1 MATPIGHMLV
11 GAALGI
17 GYLLPRAGSPAS
29 ALRALW
35 AQRLGII
42 GVALLAC
49 LPDIDF
55 LLGWPFGNINR
66 FHQGYTHSLGWI
78 AMIVVGIWII
88 WQRQNRGNGLARF
101 VFLFTVG
108 YSHLLL
114 DIMTVDMG
122 PPYGVYLFWPLYDQR
137 IHTPL
142 LYLFKNLDR
151 IQVFS
156 WHNFKSLIWEIAIT
170 LPFPV
175 LILLWKTAPRPGE
188 QVRSNQDR

>member
-1 MATPIGHMLV
+1 MATPIGHALIGGM
-11 GAALGI
+11 LGI
-17 GYLLPRAGSPAS
+17 GYLLPRTGSPAA

-35 AQRLGII
+35 EQRWPII

-55 LLGWPFGNINR
+55 LFGLPFGNINR

-78 AMIVVGIWII
+78 AILVTGIWIT
-88 WQRQNRGNGLARF
+88 WQRHSPGHGLARF
-101 VFLFTVG
+101 VFLSVVA

-122 PPYGVYLFWPLYDQR
+122 APYGVYLFWPLYDQR

-142 LYLFKNLDR
+142 LYIFRDLDR
-151 IQVFS
+151 THVFS
-156 WHNFKSLIWEIAIT
+156 AHNFRGLAWELAVT
-170 LPFPV
+170 LPFFLLV
-175 LILLWKTAPRPGE
+175 LLWKAAPRAVG
-188 QVRSNQDR
+188 QIRSNQDR